1 MTSTLM
7 VETDLQRA
15 GLAVAIG
22 LLIGIQRGWQ
32 AQEMRDGSRVAGIRT
47 FTLIGFWA
55 GFAAYWE
62 RMVTPLCSAW
72 GFCLLPF
79 PSAFSNGSARR
90 ATAVIYF

>member
-15 GLAVAIG
+15 GLGRHWPADRYPAC
-22 LLIGIQRGWQ
+22 WQ

-55 GFAAYWE
+55 GFAACWE

-72 GFCLLPF
+72 GFYLLPF